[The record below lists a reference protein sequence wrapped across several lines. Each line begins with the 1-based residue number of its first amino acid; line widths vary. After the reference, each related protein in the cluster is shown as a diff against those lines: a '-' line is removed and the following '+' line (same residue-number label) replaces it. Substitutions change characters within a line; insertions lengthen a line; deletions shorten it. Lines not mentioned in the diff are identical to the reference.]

1 MIRLSR
7 LADYGVV
14 LTTHLARQ
22 PEKWL
27 TAPELAGATMLPLPT
42 VAKVLKLLA
51 QDGVVGSHRGI
62 KGGYALARTPGE
74 ITVADIV
81 SALDGPIALTECVS
95 AEGCGIESL
104 CPTRVNWL
112 TINRAVTQALASVT
126 LADMAAPSALPPRP
140 ECAPVPALAGTAP

>member
-27 TAPELAGATMLPLPT
+27 TASELAGATMLPLPT

-62 KGGYALARTPGE
+62 KGGYALARPPGE
-74 ITVADIV
+74 TTVADIV
-81 SALDGPIALTECVS
+81 AALDGPIALTECVG

-104 CPTRVNWL
+104 CPTRVNWQ
-112 TINRAVTQALASVT
+112 TINRAVTAALASVT
-126 LADMAAPSALPPRP
+126 LADMAAPPALPPRP
-140 ECAPVPALAGTAP
+140 APVAAVLGSAAP

>member
-22 PEKWL
+22 PERWL
-27 TAPELAGATMLPLPT
+27 TATELAATTMLPLPT

-62 KGGYALARTPGE
+62 KGGYALARPPGE

-81 SALDGPIALTECVS
+81 AALDGPIALTECAS

-104 CPTRVNWL
+104 CPTRVNWQ
-112 TINRAVTQALASVT
+112 TINQAVTETLASVT
-126 LADMAAPSALPPRP
+126 LADMAAPPPFAARL
-140 ECAPVPALAGTAP
+140 ERAPAVFERAAQ

>member
-22 PEKWL
+22 PERWL

-51 QDGVVGSHRGI
+51 HDGVVGSHRGI
-62 KGGYALARTPGE
+62 KGGYQLARAPE
-74 ITVADIV
+74 AITVADIV
-81 SALDGPIALTECVS
+81 AALDGPIALTECVG

-104 CPTRVNWL
+104 CPTRVNWQ
-112 TINRAVTQALASVT
+112 TINRAVTAALASVT
-126 LADMAAPSALPPRP
+126 LADMAAPPAFSPRREPSPAVLGQSASQ
-140 ECAPVPALAGTAP
+140 